1 MAKVL
6 GLVVELDAVIRLKL
20 DHRSTT
26 DAQVVH
32 RRAQS
37 GVSRIVAYWRR
48 FEVVALELF
57 DG

>member
-48 FEVVALELF
+48 FEVALELF